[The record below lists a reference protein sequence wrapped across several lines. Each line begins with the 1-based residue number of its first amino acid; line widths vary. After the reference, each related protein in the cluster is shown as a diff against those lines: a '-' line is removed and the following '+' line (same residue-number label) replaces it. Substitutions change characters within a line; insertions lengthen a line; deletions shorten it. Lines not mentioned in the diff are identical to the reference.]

1 MFYHLI
7 VNSVL
12 AFLLLVSSFN
22 SPVLAAEQSSF
33 TSLLQQSEKQIKK
46 GKVKEA
52 ILLLESAWQIAEQ
65 AQSKQQ
71 KIAAAAELGS
81 AYLRGRY
88 FTQAEK
94 WLKLSD
100 ELAET
105 LNNPQLSALVNL
117 RLGAYYSAIADIS
130 QAQSH
135 NALAL
140 QAAKK
145 ANDIPLTISAYLS
158 LAKHEQFKQ
167 FSINHIS
174 RAYALLK
181 QVPDSVKKAELT
193 LAAGYQ
199 ALQLDQ
205 TQMAYLFFKKLLSFS
220 QQARARSQAYG
231 YLAELYEQQNKIED
245 AFFLNEQAIAADTS
259 ADLMILWQWQRAR
272 LFTTQNNS
280 HAALSAYRQTLDY
293 LQQIRADIPVQYLQ
307 GESSFRRTYAPIYL
321 AMIKLLL
328 QPENN
333 NQDLLLEAQS
343 IWESFKTT
351 ELQDYFKDTCIVEQ
365 QPNEQW
371 QTVREKTAV
380 LYPIVLPDT
389 LELIIRFNDSVQHYS
404 VPISSK
410 QIESTVEQVLLELNQ
425 AKQVLTA
432 NQTLYKWLIAPI
444 AQQLTSHDV
453 ETLIYIPDAALR
465 KIPLG
470 VLSDGETFLLQHY
483 AIATEPGLS
492 IFKQATQNQTPGNIL
507 LAGMGRPG
515 PVVEEI
521 IKKNLLTDANDTSSI
536 LLDSTDFRSLE
547 KITNLEQRSQ
557 KRLQMRAAK
566 LQDSLAL
573 PNVNKELAQIAS
585 MLPSTILENEAFTL
599 NQFEN
604 HLKEG
609 YGAIHMASHGYFSGN
624 PEKSFI
630 MTYDR
635 VLNMKKLMQLFQS
648 EHFTET
654 PVELLTLSAC
664 QTAKGDDRAPL
675 GLSGIVIQ
683 AGVKSAIGTL
693 WSVADEVAQQL
704 FTEFYKHY
712 PLQGSVKALQTA
724 QQHIKNNT
732 KYTDPLYWS
741 PFILVGDWH

>member
-220 QQARARSQAYG
+220 QQPRVLSQAYG
-231 YLAELYEQQNKIED
+231 YLAELYEQQDKVED

-272 LFTTQNNS
+272 LFTAQNKS
-280 HAALSAYRQTLDY
+280 SAALSAYRLTLNY
-293 LQQIRADIPVQYLQ
+293 LQQIRADIPIQYLQ